1 MGRQS
6 QSYKFHLLLHSADL
20 IEDYLRIKLS
30 PLDLTPRQARVLKAL
45 NRLGPVAQVEL
56 ARSFG
61 ITAASMSTMTAR
73 LIALGFIKS
82 DKDPDNAKRNI
93 ISLTTQGAA
102 LLDDISKAWKETD
115 NYMEEKIGSDNLQKL
130 AELSQMLR
138 DSLGGSRPE
147 IDKSTQS
154 K

>member
-1 MGRQS
+1 
-6 QSYKFHLLLHSADL
+6 
-20 IEDYLRIKLS
+20 
-30 PLDLTPRQARVLKAL
+30 
-45 NRLGPVAQVEL
+45 
-56 ARSFG
+56 
-61 ITAASMSTMTAR
+61 MTAR

-93 ISLTTQGAA
+93 ISLTKQGAA

>member
-1 MGRQS
+1 MLTMGRQS

-61 ITAASMSTMTAR
+61 ITAASMSLS
-73 LIALGFIKS
+73 LIHI
-82 DKDPDNAKRNI
+82 
-93 ISLTTQGAA
+93 
-102 LLDDISKAWKETD
+102 
-115 NYMEEKIGSDNLQKL
+115 
-130 AELSQMLR
+130 
-138 DSLGGSRPE
+138 
-147 IDKSTQS
+147 
-154 K
+154 